1 MQSHKT
7 EILADSR
14 RSALRSPRL
23 AFLAGIVSTSLLGVV
38 AATAVV
44 PGTMPEQAFAPERV
58 LEKLPLP
65 KLEVLEGEAL
75 PFVREERI
83 RPGDTLQSLFKRM
96 GIIDAEALAY
106 VSNSDEGKA
115 ALRKLRAGRSV
126 TAIVTATGEIVS
138 LNIPIAATTAR
149 FTVERKESGLQGISS
164 DVLAAETMIELRSG
178 VITHALFGATDSAGV
193 PDRIASKFADLF
205 GTEIDFSRDI
215 REGDSFAVV
224 YEVLFDNGVQ
234 VDTGR
239 ILAAEFVNQG
249 KTHTVVLH
257 REQSGDEAYYKPD
270 GTGLNQAFL
279 RYPLEFS
286 RVSSNF
292 GRRLHPI
299 HRSWRAHNGTD
310 FAAPTGTPVKASSD
324 GRVDFVGD
332 QRGYGKTVI
341 IDHRDRYST
350 LYAHMSGFAS
360 GLTKG
365 QRVRQGDVIG
375 YVGSTGWATGPHL
388 HYEVRINDVP
398 HDPMQIVLPEV
409 RPLEGKALAAFRSA
423 TTPALEK
430 LALLN
435 NRGDEKVAK
444 AD

>member
-7 EILADSR
+7 EILADSL
-14 RSALRSPRL
+14 RSTRRSPRL
-23 AFLAGIVSTSLLGVV
+23 TLLAGLVSTSLLGVV

-44 PGTMPEQAFAPERV
+44 PGAEPHLPFAPERV
-58 LEKLPLP
+58 LERLPTP
-65 KLEVLEGEAL
+65 KTEVVETTTL

-83 RPGDTLQSLFKRM
+83 RPGDTLQTLFKRM
-96 GIIDAEALAY
+96 GINDAEALAY
-106 VSNSDEGKA
+106 VTGSEEGKA
-115 ALRKLRAGRSV
+115 ALRKLRAGRSLTALV
-126 TAIVTATGEIVS
+126 TSAGEIVS
-138 LNIPIAATTAR
+138 LNIPIAATTAS
-149 FTVERKESGLQGISS
+149 FTVERSQAGLHGVSRDALAS
-164 DVLAAETMIELRSG
+164 DTMIELRSG
-178 VITHALFGATDSAGV
+178 VITHSLFGATDSAGV
-193 PDRIASKFADLF
+193 PDPIANKLADLF
-205 GTEIDFSRDI
+205 GTELDFSRDI

-249 KTHTVVLH
+249 KKHTVVLH
-257 REQSGDEAYYKPD
+257 REQDGNEAYFKPD

-310 FAAPTGTPVKASSD
+310 FAAPSGTPVKASSD
-324 GRVDFVGD
+324 GRIDFVGD

-350 LYAHMSGFAS
+350 LYAHMSNFAS
-360 GLTKG
+360 GLSKG

-398 HDPMQIVLPEV
+398 HDPMEIVLPEV
-409 RPLEGKALAAFRSA
+409 RPLEGKALAAFRNA
-423 TTPALEK
+423 TSPALEK

-435 NRGDEKVAK
+435 NRTEIRIVK
-444 AD
+444 AE